1 MFDSLNEQQKKA
13 VEICDKNLLIIAGAG
28 SGKTKTLTYK
38 IAYILKNNLAKP
50 YEILAL
56 TFTNKA
62 ADEMKQRV
70 ASIINA
76 PIENF
81 YIGTFHALSL
91 RFLRKIG
98 KNYTIYDKH
107 DQEMLVK
114 EIIQSLNLDKDK
126 FSPSKISSYI
136 SKLKNSANIE
146 FPTKEIEKIYNV
158 YEEKLV
164 NANAVD
170 FDNILI
176 NFTNEL
182 KNNDELRLKF
192 QNQFKFILI
201 DEYQDT
207 NNIQY
212 ELIKQL
218 YNSKNLVF
226 AVGDED
232 QSIYAFRGANI
243 NNILSFSDDFLP
255 CEIIK
260 LEKNYRSTKNI
271 LNIANTIIKHNK
283 MRIGKN
289 LYSEISGVEPIIK
302 KFSTN
307 REEAYFV
314 ANQIKKILKENQHT
328 SIAILYR
335 NNNLSRL
342 FEEYLVQFGIFYKK
356 IGSYKFFDKKE
367 IKDILSFI
375 KVAYNEKDDL
385 SFLRSIGNFGGIGEK
400 TIESIKNLANNLN
413 VSLFEASSTFT
424 QKKYVKVAKFIEF
437 VKILQKKLEFDSISE
452 CLKFVFDEVFLSKNF
467 YKEDLHQSNV
477 RELIEF
483 SKDMDIESFM
493 ESISLY
499 DYSQNIDEQDIKA
512 SSSVNLM
519 TIHAAKGLEF
529 DYVFMVGLNEGILPS
544 LYHDSA
550 IEEERRIMYVGVTRA
565 KKNLYLSYFLSD
577 FHNNFIP
584 SRFLQEL
591 SSVNKNPL
599 KRYKIGET
607 ITHKDY
613 GSGVILNV
621 KEEPLELKVNFFK
634 FGLKNLTKS
643 DIF

>member
-38 IAYILKNNLAKP
+38 IAYILKNNFAKP
-50 YEILAL
+50 HEILAL

-70 ASIINA
+70 ASILNTS
-76 PIENF
+76 IENF
-81 YIGTFHALSL
+81 YIGTFHSLSL

-114 EIIQSLNLDKDK
+114 EIIELLNLDKNK

-136 SKLKNSANIE
+136 SKLKNSAHLE
-146 FPTKEIEKIYNV
+146 FPTNEIEKIYNM
-158 YEEKLV
+158 YEEKLA

-176 NFTNEL
+176 NFINEL
-182 KNNDELRLKF
+182 KKNDELRFKF

-212 ELIKQL
+212 ELIKQF
-218 YNSKNLVF
+218 YNGKNLVF

-271 LNIANTIIKHNK
+271 LKIANTIITHNK
-283 MRIGKN
+283 IRIGKN

-302 KFSTN
+302 EFSTN

-314 ANQIKKILKENQHT
+314 VNQIKDILRENSKYT
-328 SIAILYR
+328 IAILYR
-335 NNNLSRL
+335 NNILSRL
-342 FEEYLVQFGIFYKK
+342 FEEYLVRFGISYKK
-356 IGSYKFFDKKE
+356 IGAHKFFDKKE

-375 KVAYNEKDDL
+375 KLAYNEKDDI
-385 SFLRSIGNFGGIGEK
+385 SFVRSISSFGGIGVK
-400 TIESIKNLANNLN
+400 TIESIKKISNELGIN
-413 VSLFEASSTFT
+413 LFETACRLTE
-424 QKKYVKVAKFIEF
+424 KKYTKVANFINF
-437 VKILQKKLEFDSISE
+437 VKILQKKLEFDSIST
-452 CLKFVFDEVFLSKNF
+452 CLKFIFDEVFLNKNF
-467 YKEDLHQSNV
+467 YKEELRQSNV
-477 RELIEF
+477 WELIEF

-493 ESISLY
+493 ESASLY
-499 DYSQNIDEQDIKA
+499 DYSQNIDTDDIQT
-512 SSSVNLM
+512 SSSVSLM

-550 IEEERRIMYVGVTRA
+550 IEEERRIMYVGITRA
-565 KKNLYLSYFLSD
+565 KKYLCLSYFLSD
-577 FHNNFIP
+577 FHNNFTP
-584 SRFLQEL
+584 SRFLKEIG
-591 SSVNKNPL
+591 SISKSPL

-607 ITHKDY
+607 ITHKKY

-621 KEEPLELKVNFFK
+621 KEDPLELKVNFFK
-634 FGLKNLTKS
+634 FGLKNLTENE
-643 DIF
+643 I

>member
-62 ADEMKQRV
+62 ADEM
-70 ASIINA
+70 N
-76 PIENF
+76 
-81 YIGTFHALSL
+81 IGTFHALSL

-146 FPTKEIEKIYNV
+146 FPTKEIEKIYNM

-243 NNILSFSDDFLP
+243 NNILSFSNDFLP

-302 KFSTN
+302 EFSTN

-467 YKEDLHQSNV
+467 YKEDLRQSNV